1 MDGGAVKRIAAL
13 CAPAGSERVFEVG
26 AGTGALTKALLER
39 DARVTAL
46 EIDPDLIAILR
57 ERDDLARATILEA
70 DALAFD
76 FDAATGGGNWCA
88 AGNLPYNIAT
98 PLVLR
103 WLALAHPPKRIVAML
118 QRDVADRLTARPS
131 TPQYGSLTLFVGY
144 AMDVRRAFVLGPSVF
159 YPRPNVDSAVV
170 VMERR
175 DDPAVTVRDETLFL
189 QVVRGAFAYRR
200 KTLANS
206 LALSLGIERGRT
218 QTALA
223 ALDIDTEIR
232 AEQLDLGAFGAL
244 ADSLAE

>member
-13 CAPAGSERVFEVG
+13 CAPVASERVFEVG
-26 AGTGALTKALLER
+26 AGTGALTKALLDC
-39 DARVTAL
+39 DAEVTAL

-76 FDAATGGGNWCA
+76 FDAATGDGDWCA

-118 QRDVADRLTARPS
+118 QRDVAERLTARPS

-144 AMDVRRAFVLGPSVF
+144 AMDVRRAFVLGPNVF
-159 YPRPNVDSAVV
+159 
-170 VMERR
+170 
-175 DDPAVTVRDETLFL
+175 
-189 QVVRGAFAYRR
+189 
-200 KTLANS
+200 
-206 LALSLGIERGRT
+206 
-218 QTALA
+218 
-223 ALDIDTEIR
+223 
-232 AEQLDLGAFGAL
+232 
-244 ADSLAE
+244 